1 MKLISLNTWGGRLL
15 DPLLEFIKEKAA
27 DTDIFCFQEVFMGEK
42 AETDSHGVRFNLA
55 NEISRI
61 LKDFTPFFH
70 EAPEDSLY
78 FQDATLPV
86 PYGIATFV
94 KKSLNVENVDGF
106 PTWEKSLIPEEPIV
120 PSNGNFLH
128 LDVKNPSENF
138 TIGNLHGYLTFKSG
152 KRDSPII
159 TYQAEKVVNFFENH
173 RESAKHILIGD
184 FNLHP
189 SAQSMKI
196 FEKNLRNLIKEF
208 DIKTTR
214 NSNYKDME
222 KYEDYIADYCF
233 VSKNVAV
240 ESFKVLPDIISDHQ
254 PLYLEFD

>member
-1 MKLISLNTWGGRLL
+1 MKIISLNTWGGRLL
-15 DPLLEFIKEKAA
+15 EPLLKFVENRSA

-42 AETDSHGVRFNLA
+42 AETNSHEVRLNLA
-55 NEISRI
+55 NEITHT

-70 EAPEDSLY
+70 EAPKNSLY
-78 FQDATLPV
+78 FRGASLPV

-94 KKSLNVENVDGF
+94 KKTLSVENISGF
-106 PTWEKSLIPEEPIV
+106 LTWEKSHISDEPIE

-128 LDVKNPSENF
+128 LDVKNPSDNF
-138 TIGNLHGYLTFKSG
+138 TVGNLHGYLTFKSG
-152 KRDSPII
+152 KRDSPVLI
-159 TYQAEKVVNFFENH
+159 YQARKISDFFEKN
-173 RESAKHILIGD
+173 RESTKHILIGD

-189 SAQSMKI
+189 SAESLTI
-196 FEKNLRNLIKEF
+196 FEKNLRNLIKEY

-233 VSKNVAV
+233 VSKNVTV
-240 ESFKVLPDIISDHQ
+240 ESFKVLPNIVSDHQ
-254 PLYLEFD
+254 PLYLEFS